1 MASTTTTTT
10 TAKACDFKKHVLEYE
25 SPKFFIAGAE
35 DMPPTNLRHMGVF
48 IMTRVIPSMDA
59 HGDVAFAWHFAGKD
73 ITVYNQNE
81 YTMETT
87 TYRKK
92 YKMVV
97 NKGDT
102 TWFFDFKNKDGKQRR
117 CIMTTEIW
125 FKKDEDFATSPIA
138 LLFGQMFG
146 AGLHITKC
154 RFEDV

>member
-1 MASTTTTTT
+1 MANTTTTT
-10 TAKACDFKKHVLEYE
+10 KARDFKKHALESE
-25 SPKFFIAGAE
+25 FPKFFIAGAE
-35 DMPPTNLRHMGVF
+35 EMPPDLRRMGVF

-59 HGDVAFAWHFAGKD
+59 LGDVAFAWHFAGKD
-73 ITVYNQNE
+73 ISVYNQNE

-87 TYRKK
+87 NYRRKFN
-92 YKMVV
+92 MVV